1 MKRKDETGRR
11 LERGVYTAEE
21 LAAVEAACG
30 LRTYPCASAHD
41 LTAQHWQR

>member
-1 MKRKDETGRR
+1 MQAAMKRKDETGRR

-30 LRTYPCASAHD
+30 FADIPLCVGA
-41 LTAQHWQR
+41 